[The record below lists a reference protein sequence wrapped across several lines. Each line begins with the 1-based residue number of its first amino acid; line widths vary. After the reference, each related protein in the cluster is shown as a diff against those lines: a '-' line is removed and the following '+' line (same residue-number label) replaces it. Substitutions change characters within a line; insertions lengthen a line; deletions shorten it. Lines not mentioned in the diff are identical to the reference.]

1 MSSIDLALPV
11 LVGTVTVHVAK
22 GRRWSIVEHL
32 LLDAVCRKPRSA
44 QELSDAAA
52 IPQRMVVEAFINLM
66 RAGWVEL
73 RTADRRSLFAATAGG
88 EAVVTGDELPVVT
101 RLDKRSVRYA
111 VERLSGTI
119 LRYREL
125 DFVWSPRF
133 RSMQS
138 TGYREIEPSSDLFE
152 PKQADVVASMLHD
165 DEEFRG
171 IVPYTSRLGEGFALL
186 SVSGQRI
193 KGLPAGSSPALR
205 AAILAAAARTSTAR
219 PNSQGPLRLS
229 PVPREVPTLPTRR
242 VTFSHDDVLIGGEQH
257 RAALRSM
264 IANAGS
270 AIVVH
275 STFVGTG
282 EWRSVVDELAAA
294 ARDRGVRVDVFWG
307 KGDRLDQ
314 ENETRIACEGINAQM
329 KTMRLDRLVRAH
341 AFSTRSHSKMVV
353 ADDGR
358 GGWNAIVGSCNW
370 LSSGFTSTEVSLRM
384 QDPLAV
390 SDVMESLSQMAQRVT
405 GLNGG
410 VAARLAG
417 RALNIRKSTSP
428 STAKRGE
435 LRLVL
440 GSEHAEMVLAARDRA
455 KREIWLGSHKL
466 GRSANT
472 VVLLPAAAA
481 VRSGNVAVSMFY
493 DEISDGFPKEAA
505 EQMIADAE
513 EKGIRIRQG
522 AGRTMHAKFLTW
534 DDDNLLI
541 TSQNLLSANPSD
553 PYAEVGILIAA
564 PGAASRFRERML
576 PHLAPL

>member
-1 MSSIDLALPV
+1 MNSVDLALPV

-32 LLDAVCRKPRSA
+32 LLDAVCRSPRSA
-44 QELSDAAA
+44 EELSEAAS

-73 RTADRRSLFAATAGG
+73 RTTDRRSLFAATAGG
-88 EAVVTGDELPVVT
+88 KAVVGGDELPVVT

-111 VERLSGTI
+111 VERLSGTV

-125 DFVWSPRF
+125 DFVWLPRF

-138 TGYREIEPSSDLFE
+138 TGYREIAPSSDVFE

-171 IVPYTSRLGEGFALL
+171 IVPYTSRLGDGFALL
-186 SVSGQRI
+186 SVTGQRI
-193 KGLPAGSSPALR
+193 KGLPTGASPHLR
-205 AAILAAAARTSTAR
+205 AAILAAAAKK
-219 PNSQGPLRLS
+219 S
-229 PVPREVPTLPTRR
+229 PVGRGAPAPLKLPPVARDMPTLPTRR
-242 VTFSHDDVLIGGEQH
+242 VTFSHDDILIGGQQH
-257 RAALRSM
+257 RTALRNV

-282 EWRSVVDELAAA
+282 EWRAVIDELAAA
-294 ARDRGVRVDVFWG
+294 ARDRGVKVDIFWG
-307 KGDRLDQ
+307 KGDRVDQ
-314 ENETRIACEGINAQM
+314 ENETRMACEAINAQM
-329 KTMRLDRLVRAH
+329 KGMRLDRLVRAH
-341 AFSTRSHSKMVV
+341 AFSTESHSKMLV

-384 QDPLAV
+384 NDPLAV
-390 SDVMESLSQMAQRVT
+390 SDVMETLSQTAQRVT

-417 RALNIRKSTSP
+417 RALNIRRSVVP

-435 LRLVL
+435 VRVIL
-440 GSEHAEMVLAARDRA
+440 GPEHAEMMLTARDQA
-455 KREIWLGSHKL
+455 KREMWLGSHKL
-466 GRSANT
+466 GRSADT
-472 VVLLPAAAA
+472 VALLPAAAA
-481 VRSGNVAVSMFY
+481 AGNGGIAVSMFY
-493 DEISDGFPKEAA
+493 DEVGVGFPPEAA
-505 EQMIADAE
+505 ERLIAEYEA
-513 EKGIRIRQG
+513 KGIRVRRG
-522 AGRTMHAKFLTW
+522 AKTTMHAKFLAW
-534 DDDNLLI
+534 DDDDLLI
-541 TSQNLLSANPSD
+541 TSQNMLSANPND
-553 PYAEVGILIAA
+553 PYAEVGVLVSA
-564 PGAASRFRERML
+564 PGVASRFRERMTPLL
-576 PHLAPL
+576 PQS